1 MDYPLRRWNGRE
13 LLGHQRRS
21 YRDCRTQERPL
32 RRELHYR
39 GEVRIVKELNIA
51 LVVGQIIMLLPCW
64 VVDTKIQYAVM
75 YVAVVAIMYSLL
87 IWLQAKKKSL
97 AVAATRLKIK

>member
-1 MDYPLRRWNGRE
+1 M
-13 LLGHQRRS
+13 
-21 YRDCRTQERPL
+21 
-32 RRELHYR
+32 
-39 GEVRIVKELNIA
+39 VKELNIA

>member
-1 MDYPLRRWNGRE
+1 M
-13 LLGHQRRS
+13 
-21 YRDCRTQERPL
+21 
-32 RRELHYR
+32 
-39 GEVRIVKELNIA
+39 KELNIA

-64 VVDTKIQYAVM
+64 AVDTKIQYAVM

-87 IWLQAKKKSL
+87 IWLQEKKKSL